1 MDSDPGCDIIC
12 DPKSHTADIFCQTVW
27 ILLKDTI
34 YRLSVF
40 LVYLRSQ
47 IQRNPIFLQKDHGT
61 AHIRLFCHLFRNLH
75 GFLYGF
81 LAAFL
86 KIGTDQLFIRSK
98 ICLFKLY
105 IFPQQ
110 KCCQKN
116 AYCNFSIEIHFFPQ
130 KICQRRHAQCSAQ
143 NKRNI
148 DAVDLGHSHGNQ

>member
-47 IQRNPIFLQKDHGT
+47 IQRDPIFLQKDHGT

-75 GFLYGF
+75 GFLF
-81 LAAFL
+81 ADTFDLCQPFRFFFHDPHSIIP
-86 KIGTDQLFIRSK
+86 KPPDDSCRQRGTDTFDRTGTQITLHRK
-98 ICLFKLY
+98 C
-105 IFPQQ
+105 IFR
-110 KCCQKN
+110 
-116 AYCNFSIEIHFFPQ
+116 HFFHIGGYL
-130 KICQRRHAQCSAQ
+130 KLFSVYRMCCIISGSF
-143 NKRNI
+143 N
-148 DAVDLGHSHGNQ
+148 